1 MKPWAIVIAL
11 AAAIIL
17 QATLV
22 PYMAVRWFRPDLPL
36 LVLVFVATRRGP
48 LAGVV
53 AGFLTGIAA
62 DAVGTDFF
70 GLSSFAYSL
79 AAFAAGK
86 LYRSDSRLSVFAW
99 AKASGLAAL
108 LYGTVYAAI
117 YTLGEAP
124 PFQRI
129 LLVHA
134 LPTAIYTWALGML
147 WALSPLYGTRRRV
160 HLGG

>member
-70 GLSSFAYSL
+70 
-79 AAFAAGK
+79 
-86 LYRSDSRLSVFAW
+86 
-99 AKASGLAAL
+99 
-108 LYGTVYAAI
+108 
-117 YTLGEAP
+117 
-124 PFQRI
+124 
-129 LLVHA
+129 
-134 LPTAIYTWALGML
+134 
-147 WALSPLYGTRRRV
+147 
-160 HLGG
+160 